1 MVAMNDGWYKRM
13 MKVFQLSKHSSI
25 GEGVELGEER
35 SKGEQKLTI
44 NSKLL

>member
-1 MVAMNDGWYKRM
+1 VIK
-13 MKVFQLSKHSSI
+13 

-44 NSKLL
+44 NSKVL